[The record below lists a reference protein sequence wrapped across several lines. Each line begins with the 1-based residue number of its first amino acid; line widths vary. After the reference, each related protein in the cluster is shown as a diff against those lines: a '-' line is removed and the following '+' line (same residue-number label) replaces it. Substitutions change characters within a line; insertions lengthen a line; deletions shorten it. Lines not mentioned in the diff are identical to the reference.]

1 MASCTLFSAC
11 QNSRLMIGDKMEW
24 MNELDEITAY
34 GREHQIPILMD
45 ESLSLIKKILKEYE
59 HPRFLEIGTAI
70 GRTSLMTASI
80 DPSVR
85 VVTIE
90 RDEDMIRQAEENFKN
105 SPYAAQIT
113 FLKGDAREV
122 EIPEGPYDVIFIDAA
137 KSQYKRFF
145 ERVSPMLAENGV
157 IISDNM
163 FFHGLVEHPERTH
176 NRHTKGLIRR
186 LKQYTDYLTSLDG
199 FETSILDIGDGVA
212 LTRRIN
218 HA

>member
-1 MASCTLFSAC
+1 
-11 QNSRLMIGDKMEW
+11 
-24 MNELDEITAY
+24 
-34 GREHQIPILMD
+34 
-45 ESLSLIKKILKEYE
+45 
-59 HPRFLEIGTAI
+59 
-70 GRTSLMTASI
+70 
-80 DPSVR
+80 
-85 VVTIE
+85 
-90 RDEDMIRQAEENFKN
+90 MIRQAEENFKN